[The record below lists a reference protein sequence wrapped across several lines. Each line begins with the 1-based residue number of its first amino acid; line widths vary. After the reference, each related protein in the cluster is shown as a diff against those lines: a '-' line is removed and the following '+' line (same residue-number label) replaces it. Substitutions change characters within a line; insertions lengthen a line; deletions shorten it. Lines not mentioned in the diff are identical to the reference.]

1 MLHNNKAKQIQ
12 ALNLNS
18 PSQRVNIQSAN
29 VPNKKFSLQLPEPVN
44 MVNDDQTDSV
54 NDLVDGDDDCGGGDQ
69 LETVDKAFGAEAD
82 QDTAQ
87 QQIIPQLSGDGI
99 DQLQDDIDFAEQF
112 VFQNDSDGYLDEDGV
127 TGDYP
132 IDQSDSDSNEHL
144 QQDYDLPH
152 MPGDKIPAKDNWI
165 KEINLADLV
174 SREDAISGKRTREIE
189 MQNYQSQQQ
198 QAGKRPKQSGF
209 DVTANQIRKHNI
221 QYLAH
226 QAVLNEEELNRRFR
240 EQRQKKAR
248 GRSKYGY

>member
-1 MLHNNKAKQIQ
+1 
-12 ALNLNS
+12 
-18 PSQRVNIQSAN
+18 
-29 VPNKKFSLQLPEPVN
+29 
-44 MVNDDQTDSV
+44 MVKDDQTDSG
-54 NDLVDGDDDCGGGDQ
+54 NDLVDGDDDGGGGDQ

-99 DQLQDDIDFAEQF
+99 DQLLDDIDVAEQL
-112 VFQNDSDGYLDEDGV
+112 VSQNDSDGYSDEDGV

-132 IDQSDSDSNEHL
+132 IDQSDSDELL

-152 MPGDKIPAKDNWI
+152 MPGDKIPAKDNQI
-165 KEINLADLV
+165 KEINLTDLV
-174 SREDAISGKRTREIE
+174 SRADAISGKRTREIE
-189 MQNYQSQQQ
+189 MQKYQSQQQQ